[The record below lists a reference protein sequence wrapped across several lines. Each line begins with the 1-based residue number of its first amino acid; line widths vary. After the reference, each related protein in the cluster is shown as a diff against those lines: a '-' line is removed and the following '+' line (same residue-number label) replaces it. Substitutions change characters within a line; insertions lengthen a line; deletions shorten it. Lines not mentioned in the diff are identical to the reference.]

1 VRIPKSRYHRRRRAA
16 RAEPVDAAQSLLE
29 AFEMLRPK
37 RAHRYITYVSASA
50 AVAATLT
57 ISAPAAA
64 QQPGSNAAIE
74 RGRYLVTITGCHDCH
89 SPKVKG
95 MTPDHSRALSGR
107 PSTTQLPSD
116 TKTEVHASP
125 DLTAW
130 TGPWGY
136 SVASNLTPEPT
147 TGIGTRY
154 NEASFIAT
162 MRTGKK
168 PNGTPI
174 MPPMPSEVYQNM
186 TDDDLKAIFA
196 YLRTIKPI
204 RNPVLAGLTL
214 PGQKPGADAPKK

>member
-1 VRIPKSRYHRRRRAA
+1 MHRQMR
-16 RAEPVDAAQSLLE
+16 S
-29 AFEMLRPK
+29 
-37 RAHRYITYVSASA
+37 HRYMTYVSAAA
-50 AVAATLT
+50 AVAAVLS
-57 ISAPAAA
+57 ISTPATA
-64 QQPGSNAAIE
+64 QQPGSNTAVE
-74 RGRYLVTITGCHDCH
+74 RGRYLVRITGCHDCH
-89 SPKVKG
+89 SPKVQG
-95 MTPDHSRALSGR
+95 MTPNLDLSLSGR
-107 PSTTQLPSD
+107 PATTQLPSE

-136 SVASNLTPEPT
+136 SVASNLTPDPA

-196 YLRTIKPI
+196 YLRTVKPI
-204 RNPVLAGLTL
+204 RNAVLAGLKL
-214 PGQKPGADAPKK
+214 PANTAKPAAEPAKK

>member
-1 VRIPKSRYHRRRRAA
+1 MDR
-16 RAEPVDAAQSLLE
+16 QL
-29 AFEMLRPK
+29 
-37 RAHRYITYVSASA
+37 RAHRYMIYFSA
-50 AVAATLT
+50 AATVAATLALST
-57 ISAPAAA
+57 PAFA
-64 QQPGSNAAIE
+64 QANNTAVD
-74 RGRYLVTITGCHDCH
+74 RGRYLVRITGCHDCH
-89 SPKVKG
+89 SPKVQG
-95 MTPDHSRALSGR
+95 MTPNLDLALSGR
-107 PSTTQLPSD
+107 PASTQLPTE

-130 TGPWGY
+130 TGPWGF

-174 MPPMPSEVYQNM
+174 MPPMPSDVYQNM

-196 YLRTIKPI
+196 YLRTLKPI
-204 RNPVLAGLTL
+204 KNAVLAGLKL
-214 PGQKPGADAPKK
+214 PATAKPAAEAPKK

>member
-1 VRIPKSRYHRRRRAA
+1 MHRQIL
-16 RAEPVDAAQSLLE
+16 PL
-29 AFEMLRPK
+29 
-37 RAHRYITYVSASA
+37 RYIT
-50 AVAATLT
+50 LL
-57 ISAPAAA
+57 SAPAVVAAAILFVSAPSAA
-64 QQPGSNAAIE
+64 QQASNNAAVE

-89 SPKVKG
+89 SPKVQG
-95 MTPDHSRALSGR
+95 MTPDLGRALSGR
-107 PSTTQLPSD
+107 PATTQLPSE

-130 TGPWGY
+130 AGPWGY
-136 SVASNLTPEPT
+136 TVASNLTPDPA

-186 TDDDLKAIFA
+186 TDEDLRAIFA

-204 RNPVLAGLTL
+204 RNAVLAGLPL
-214 PGQKPGADAPKK
+214 PKPAADAPKK

>member
-1 VRIPKSRYHRRRRAA
+1 MHRQMR
-16 RAEPVDAAQSLLE
+16 S
-29 AFEMLRPK
+29 
-37 RAHRYITYVSASA
+37 HRYMTYVSAAA
-50 AVAATLT
+50 AVAAVLS
-57 ISAPAAA
+57 ISTPATA
-64 QQPGSNAAIE
+64 QQPGSNAAVE
-74 RGRYLVTITGCHDCH
+74 RGRYLVRITGCHDCH
-89 SPKVKG
+89 SPKVQG
-95 MTPDHSRALSGR
+95 MTPNLDLSLSGR
-107 PSTTQLPSD
+107 PATTQLPSE

-136 SVASNLTPEPT
+136 SVASNLTPDPA

-196 YLRTIKPI
+196 YLRTVKPI
-204 RNPVLAGLTL
+204 RNAVLAGLKL
-214 PGQKPGADAPKK
+214 PANTAKPAAEPAKK

>member
-1 VRIPKSRYHRRRRAA
+1 MDR
-16 RAEPVDAAQSLLE
+16 Q
-29 AFEMLRPK
+29 LRS
-37 RAHRYITYVSASA
+37 HRYMIYVSAAA
-50 AVAATLT
+50 AVAATLAVST
-57 ISAPAAA
+57 PASA
-64 QQPGSNAAIE
+64 QQGNNAAVD
-74 RGRYLVTITGCHDCH
+74 RGRYLVRITGCHDCH
-89 SPKVKG
+89 SPKVQG
-95 MTPDHSRALSGR
+95 MTPNLDLALSGR
-107 PSTTQLPSD
+107 PASTQLPSE
-116 TKTEVHASP
+116 TKTEVHASA

-136 SVASNLTPEPT
+136 SVASNLTPDPT

-204 RNPVLAGLTL
+204 RNPVLAGLKL
-214 PGQKPGADAPKK
+214 PAGAKPAAEPAKK

>member
-1 VRIPKSRYHRRRRAA
+1 
-16 RAEPVDAAQSLLE
+16 
-29 AFEMLRPK
+29 MN
-37 RAHRYITYVSASA
+37 YVSAAA
-50 AVAATLT
+50 AVAVTLAVST
-57 ISAPAAA
+57 PASA
-64 QQPGSNAAIE
+64 QQGNNAAVE
-74 RGRYLVTITGCHDCH
+74 RGRYLVRITGCHDCH
-89 SPKVKG
+89 SPKVQG
-95 MTPDHSRALSGR
+95 MTPNLDLALSGR
-107 PSTTQLPSD
+107 PASTQLPSE
-116 TKTEVHASP
+116 TKTEVHASA

-136 SVASNLTPEPT
+136 SVASNLTPDPA

-204 RNPVLAGLTL
+204 RNPVLAGLKL
-214 PGQKPGADAPKK
+214 PAGAKPAAEPPKK